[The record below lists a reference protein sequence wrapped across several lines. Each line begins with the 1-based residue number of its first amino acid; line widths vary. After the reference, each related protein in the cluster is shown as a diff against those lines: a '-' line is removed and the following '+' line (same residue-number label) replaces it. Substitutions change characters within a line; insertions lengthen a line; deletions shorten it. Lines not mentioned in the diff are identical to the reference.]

1 MRHGRHFAEFRLGR
15 IEPAGSWL
23 AVGVV
28 GADFD
33 PREEAFSGIGHLHAQ
48 GSEEGWVLNTTDG
61 QLDHEGGGFEWEG
74 MQERGELKEH
84 DRIGFLLDMDAA
96 KYHSLAPVFAR
107 LQLLYFTVSVCL
119 RRAG

>member
-1 MRHGRHFAEFRLGR
+1 MWRGRHFAEFRLGR

-74 MQERGELKEH
+74 MPERGELKEH
-84 DRIGFLLDMDAA
+84 DRIGFFLLGSRCDSGRLSMSNR
-96 KYHSLAPVFAR
+96 KNLEKHSK
-107 LQLLYFTVSVCL
+107 T
-119 RRAG
+119 